1 MLHQA
6 IEADMRLQRE
16 QKLQKI
22 TAYVDDLNP
31 DQLREE
37 LIETLMKLEEL
48 TSPETDVF
56 TMRMTTKMTGMMKR
70 MDTFSS
76 EITIFD

>member
-1 MLHQA
+1 MFHQA
-6 IEADMRLQRE
+6 MEAEMRLHRE
-16 QKLQKI
+16 HKLQKI

-48 TSPETDVF
+48 TSPEMDVF
-56 TMRMTTKMTGMMKR
+56 YDEDDYEDDWYDEENGY
-70 MDTFSS
+70 F
-76 EITIFD
+76 FF